1 MVGAFFIP
9 EANTFG
15 EGLRFYSL
23 TEYNLIKTKLNNK

>member
-1 MVGAFFIP
+1 MIGAFFIP

-23 TEYNLIKTKLNNK
+23 IKYNLIKTKLINK